1 MSYLQRRNMKKTE
14 TKRVLDNIRMPKL
27 LEILTTVALRDSQF
41 CKMFSGLFCR
51 FAQVKALKNF
61 SEKLYTIKVKKKRRS
76 RGEK

>member
-1 MSYLQRRNMKKTE
+1 MKKTE

-27 LEILTTVALRDSQF
+27 LEILTTVASRDSQF
-41 CKMFSGLFCR
+41 RKMFSLLFCR

>member
-1 MSYLQRRNMKKTE
+1 MKKTE

-27 LEILTTVALRDSQF
+27 LEILTIVALRDSQF
-41 CKMFSGLFCR
+41 CKMFSRLFCR